1 MAGLLDWV
9 DPAREWWKSRP
20 EVAMGLLG
28 AVKQMATDPQ
38 AREAAMARQPAPFQ
52 GGSGQEMFD
61 QAMSVGPQ
69 GLLGGAMGV
78 TKFEKAHKVAQ
89 RNAAKPIS
97 EGGLGLPKDNTAADR
112 AKAMG
117 FDTDAYHGGTN
128 DFSEFF
134 GTRPTYA
141 SDEPRIADIYA
152 AAQGRHRGLREINAA
167 PNVMPLKLRGKE
179 ISVSDLGDTGG
190 GWYMD
195 NLAERLGIPPKRGMV
210 NEIGKHGFDR
220 LKVTDLSDLGGV
232 QSQYMIPAGSPN
244 IRSRFAAF
252 DPARKHEADLLAG
265 YFGFQLPQ
273 FEERK

>member
-1 MAGLLDWV
+1 MKGLLDWV
-9 DPAREWWKSRP
+9 DPAREKVIGLLSGMPISRAIRGDFGGGFEKSLRDMP
-20 EVAMGLLG
+20 VFDRSAKIEDAASFWNPAGLLG
-28 AVKQMATDPQ
+28 M
-38 AREAAMARQPAPFQ
+38 
-52 GGSGQEMFD
+52 
-61 QAMSVGPQ
+61 
-69 GLLGGAMGV
+69 

-89 RNAAKPIS
+89 KNAAKPIS
-97 EGGLGLPKDNTAADR
+97 EGGLGLPKNNTAADR
-112 AKAMG
+112 AKALG

-128 DFSEFF
+128 DFREFF

-152 AAQGRHRGLREINAA
+152 AAEGRHRGLREINAA

-179 ISVSDLGDTGG
+179 IAVSDLGDNGG

-195 NLAERLGIPPKRGMV
+195 NLAERLGVPAKRGMV

-220 LKVTDLSDLGGV
+220 LKVTDMTDLGGV

-252 DPARKHEADLLAG
+252 DPARKHEADLLAA
-265 YFGFQLPQ
+265 YFGIPLPQ
-273 FEERK
+273 YEDGR